1 MTNEHPQSEQPQPE
15 KRQRSRQVKPIR
27 LQERDLD
34 MFVSL
39 SIGRY
44 LSVPAIEW
52 LHYPGWRERYKAYLE
67 KRKMDPTAVF
77 YPAPNIYHRLV
88 ALRAGPEP
96 LVHRVAR
103 TVERASVVYNRLPDA
118 YTLTEAGAGLLC
130 SRRGYELDDLWY
142 EDPRRRSIKNF
153 EHSVAIGT
161 FYAALR
167 AALEFAGRQLADWR
181 GDHLLAGRDS
191 TIGGPS
197 YDRVSI
203 PGVKDDLPILP
214 DATFMLSGARYFVEI
229 DMGTTNLRSW
239 REKARAYEV
248 YRQHPKLRAR
258 YQTDTFTV
266 LVVAPSEPRLRR
278 IVTEVVKVTRQAT
291 SGYLFLTEDRLHPTT
306 IRPSWKVIET
316 FEWERRKVVDR
327 LVELP
332 VRITFAA
339 HPLWKNP

>member
-1 MTNEHPQSEQPQPE
+1 MMSEHPPEQPQSE

-52 LHYPGWRERYKAYLE
+52 LHYPCWRERYKVYLE
-67 KRKMDPTAVF
+67 QRKTDSSAVF

-88 ALRAGPEP
+88 ALRVGPEP

-103 TVERASVVYNRLPDA
+103 AVERASVVYNRLPDA
-118 YTLTEAGAGLLC
+118 YTLAEAGAALLC
-130 SRRGYELDDLWY
+130 ARRGFELDDLWY

-161 FYAALR
+161 CYAALR
-167 AALEFAGRQLADWR
+167 AALEFAGHHLTDWC
-181 GDHLLAGRDS
+181 GDHLLLARDPER
-191 TIGGPS
+191 GGS
-197 YDRVSI
+197 NYDRIAV
-203 PGVKDDLPILP
+203 PGLREKQPVLP
-214 DATFMLSGARYFVEI
+214 DATFTLGAARYFVEI

-239 REKARAYEV
+239 GEKVRAYEA
-248 YRQHPKLRAR
+248 YRRSPKLVAR
-258 YQTDTFTV
+258 YDTDSFTV
-266 LVVAPSEPRLRR
+266 LIVAPTEVRLRR
-278 IVTEVVKVTRQAT
+278 IADEVLKVTRQPT
-291 SGYLFLTEDRLHPTT
+291 SSYLFLTEDRVHPTT
-306 IRPSWKVIET
+306 IRPSWKAVQA

-332 VRITFAA
+332 GRVAFAA